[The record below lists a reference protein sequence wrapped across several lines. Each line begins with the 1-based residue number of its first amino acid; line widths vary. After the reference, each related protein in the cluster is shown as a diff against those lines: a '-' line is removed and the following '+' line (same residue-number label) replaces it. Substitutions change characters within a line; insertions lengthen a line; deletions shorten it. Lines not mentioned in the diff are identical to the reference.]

1 MAGRITQDTIERV
14 RQTADIVSIINGYT
28 NLTQRGAQ
36 YWGCCPFHNEKT
48 PSFTVDP
55 IKKFY
60 HCFGCGVGG
69 DVIKFTM
76 EMEKLSYPEAIQDLA
91 KRCNIEVTYEGGS
104 YVPQKQD
111 QDLDQIREVYDRIA
125 STFHFFLT
133 QNQQG
138 RAALEYIK
146 GRGLTDE
153 TLAKFKLGYAP
164 ADRYWLKNFLK
175 GKNYSDAF
183 LQKTGLFSKKY
194 PDICIFAGR
203 LIFPIFDRKGQAVAF
218 GGRILGEGEPKYLNS
233 PELPHYH
240 KRETLY
246 AFNFAKNSIHQ
257 KKTAIL
263 CEGYMDVIAYHQ
275 CGIDIA
281 VAPLG
286 TSLTE
291 QQLKILQ
298 GFCDTILLS
307 FDSDGAGQKATK
319 RAILMCRQFNL
330 TTKIIRLDGGKDPA
344 EIMIK
349 FGAETL
355 TKQVENAIL
364 DSEFLL
370 SKIKAQYPSE
380 SPEDKTKAALAFF
393 PYVDALQSDI
403 QKESS
408 LDQLAGA
415 FNLKPEAVRKDFNNR
430 SQARSRLDSRLNQPE
445 GQKSK
450 PIKLNA
456 ELRAVLAV
464 LLNPKEYSK
473 MRAELTSDDFED
485 FLARDLFIKMEER
498 YKQGKLSFMSV
509 IEQCGEDVQR
519 FVTAVTASGEFSKK
533 ESQSE
538 SDWTEIIDRV
548 VMDSI
553 RLIKRNALERQ
564 RKKLNDRLRE
574 FTPKTSDDEN
584 YLKTLVSEIS
594 QLDVKI
600 QRQKM

>member
-1 MAGRITQDTIERV
+1 MAGFISQDTIERV
-14 RQTADIVSIINGYT
+14 RAAADIVSIVNNYT
-28 NLTQRGAQ
+28 NLTQRGSQ

-55 IKKFY
+55 VRRFY

-69 DVIKFTM
+69 DAVKFIM
-76 EMEKLSYPEAIQDLA
+76 EMEKLSYPDAIKELA
-91 KRCNIEVTYEGGS
+91 KRHNIEVVYEGGS
-104 YVPQKQD
+104 FVPEKKD
-111 QDLDQIREVYDRIA
+111 QDLATIREVYGRIA
-125 STFHFFLT
+125 STFHYFLT
-133 QNQQG
+133 QTPQG
-138 RAALEYIK
+138 KDALEYIK

-153 TLAKFKLGYAP
+153 TLAKFKLGYSP
-164 ADRYWLKNFLK
+164 ADRYWLKKFLNE
-175 GKNYSDAF
+175 KNYSDEF
-183 LQKTGLFSKKY
+183 LEKTGLFSKKY
-194 PDICIFAGR
+194 PGLCIFAGR
-203 LIFPIFDRKGQAVAF
+203 LIFPIFDRGGQAVAF
-218 GGRILGEGEPKYLNS
+218 GGRILGDGEPKYLNS
-233 PELPHYH
+233 PELAHYH

-257 KKTAIL
+257 KKAAIL

-275 CGIDIA
+275 CGIDNA

-298 GFCDTILLS
+298 GFCDTIFLS
-307 FDSDGAGQKATK
+307 FDSDGAGQNATK
-319 RAILMCRQFNL
+319 RAILMCRKFNL
-330 TTKIIRLDGGKDPA
+330 TTKIIRLEGGKDPA

-355 TKQVENAIL
+355 TKQVQNAIL
-364 DSEFLL
+364 DSDYLL

-393 PYVDALQSDI
+393 PYVDSLQSDI

-430 SQARSRLDSRLNQPE
+430 SQARSRLDFRSNQPE
-445 GQKSK
+445 GQELK

-464 LLNPKEYSK
+464 LSNPEEYSK

-485 FLARDLFIKMEER
+485 ELAKDLFIKMEER
-498 YKQGKLSFMSV
+498 YKQGNFSFMSV
-509 IEQCGEDVQR
+509 IDQCDENVQR

-533 ESQSE
+533 NGQSE
-538 SDWTEIIDRV
+538 ADFKDLIGRV
-548 VMDSI
+548 VRDSI
-553 RLIKRNALERQ
+553 KLVKRNALERQ
-564 RKKLNDRLRE
+564 RKKLADRLKS
-574 FTPKTSDDEN
+574 FKPSTPDDEN
-584 YLKTLVSEIS
+584 YQKALVSEIS
-594 QLDVKI
+594 QLDIKI
-600 QRQKM
+600 QMQKM

>member
-1 MAGRITQDTIERV
+1 MAGFISKDTIERV
-14 RQTADIVSIINGYT
+14 RGAADIVSIINNYT
-28 NLTQRGAQ
+28 NLTQRGSQ

-48 PSFTVDP
+48 PSFAVDP
-55 IKKFY
+55 VRRFY
-60 HCFGCGVGG
+60 HCFGCGASG
-69 DVIKFTM
+69 DAFKFVM
-76 EMEKLSYPEAIQDLA
+76 EMEKLSYPDAVKELA
-91 KRCNIEVTYEGGS
+91 KKCGVEVVYEGGS
-104 YVPQKQD
+104 FVPEKKD

-133 QNQQG
+133 QTPQG
-138 RAALEYIK
+138 KTALEYIK

-164 ADRYWLKNFLK
+164 ADRYWLKKFLNE
-175 GKNYSDAF
+175 KNYSDEF
-183 LQKTGLFSKKY
+183 LAKTGLFSKKY
-194 PDICIFAGR
+194 AGLCIFAGR
-203 LIFPIFDRKGQAVAF
+203 LIFPIFDRNGQAVAF
-218 GGRILGEGEPKYLNS
+218 GGRILGDGEPKYLNS
-233 PELPHYH
+233 PELAHYH

-246 AFNFAKNSIHQ
+246 AFNFAKSSIHQ

-307 FDSDGAGQKATK
+307 FDSDGAGQTATK
-319 RAILMCRQFNL
+319 RAILMCRKFNL
-330 TTKIIRLDGGKDPA
+330 TTKIIRLEGGKDPA

-355 TKQVENAIL
+355 TKQVQNAIL
-364 DSEFLL
+364 DSDYLL

-393 PYVDALQSDI
+393 PYVDSLQSDI

-415 FNLKPEAVRKDFNNR
+415 FNLKPEAVRKDFSNR
-430 SQARSRLDSRLNQPE
+430 SQARSRLDFRSNQPE
-445 GQKSK
+445 GQNSR

-456 ELRAVLAV
+456 ELRAALAV
-464 LLNPKEYSK
+464 LSNPEEFSK

-485 FLARDLFIKMEER
+485 SLAKDLFIKMEER
-498 YKQGKLSFMSV
+498 YKQGNFSFTSV
-509 IEQCGEDVQR
+509 IEQCDESVQR
-519 FVTAVTASGEFSKK
+519 LVTEITASGEFSRA
-533 ESQSE
+533 ENQSE
-538 SDWTEIIDRV
+538 TEFKEIIARV
-548 VMDSI
+548 VSDSVK
-553 RLIKRNALERQ
+553 LIKRNALERQ
-564 RKKLNDRLRE
+564 RKKLNDRLRD
-574 FTPKTSDDEN
+574 FTPTTSDDEN

-594 QLDVKI
+594 QLDLQI
-600 QRQKM
+600 QRQKK

>member
-1 MAGRITQDTIERV
+1 MAGLISQDTIERV
-14 RQTADIVSIINGYT
+14 RQTADIVSVINNYT
-28 NLTQRGAQ
+28 NLTQRGSQ

-48 PSFTVDP
+48 PSFAVDP
-55 IKKFY
+55 VRRFY

-76 EMEKLSYPEAIQDLA
+76 EMEKLSYPDAIKELA
-91 KRCNIEVTYEGGS
+91 QKNGVEITYEGGG
-104 YVPQKQD
+104 YVPEKKD
-111 QDLDQIREVYDRIA
+111 QDLDTIREVYDRIA

-133 QNQQG
+133 QTEQG
-138 RAALEYIK
+138 KAALEYIK

-164 ADRYWLKNFLK
+164 ADRFWLKKFLK
-175 GKNYSDAF
+175 EKNYSDEF
-183 LQKTGLFSKKY
+183 LAKTGLFSKKY
-194 PDICIFAGR
+194 ADLCIFAGR

-218 GGRILGEGEPKYLNS
+218 GGRILGDGEPKYLNS
-233 PELPHYH
+233 PELAHYH

-307 FDSDGAGQKATK
+307 FDSDGAGQNATK
-319 RAILMCRQFNL
+319 RAILMCRKFNL
-330 TTKIIRLDGGKDPA
+330 TTKVIRLEGGKDPA

-349 FGAETL
+349 FGAEIL
-355 TKQVENAIL
+355 TKQVQNAIL
-364 DSEFLL
+364 DSDYLL

-393 PYVDALQSDI
+393 PYVDSLQSDI

-415 FNLKPEAVRKDFNNR
+415 FNLKPEAVRKDFINR
-430 SQARSRLDSRLNQPE
+430 SQARSRLDTRSNQPE
-445 GQKSK
+445 GQTNQQ
-450 PIKLNA
+450 IKLNA

-464 LLNPKEYSK
+464 LSNPEEYVK

-485 FLARDLFIKMEER
+485 SLAKELFIKMEER
-498 YKQGKLSFMSV
+498 YKKGNLTFMSV
-509 IEQCGEDVQR
+509 IDQCDENVQR
-519 FVTAVTASGEFSKK
+519 FVTEVTGSEEFSKK

-548 VMDSI
+548 VLDSI
-553 RLIKRNALERQ
+553 KLIKRNALERQ
-564 RKKLNDRLRE
+564 RKKLNDRLRD
-574 FTPKTSDDEN
+574 FTPKTRDDEN
-584 YLKTLVSEIS
+584 YLKALISEIS
-594 QLDVKI
+594 QLDIKI
-600 QRQKM
+600 QRQKQ